1 MANDNSHFNP
11 SERRAPSSNLKVL
24 LISEGEFSGVRPA
37 LMAAL
42 ERSGCEVIY
51 ERQSLRALGLLR
63 YWHGPRMVV
72 NALIRYRRDARR
84 LLDRTRAA
92 YEARSRV
99 NQALVD
105 RHPGVDLVLQI
116 AANSAYLGA
125 RPSHTRFAVYTDYM
139 NLLSKALPDR
149 GFALEERKVD
159 AEWNVLERRTLLAQD
174 YVFVMGS
181 HVKPAIEAAYGLRP
195 EKVTVVGAGPGLD
208 LDIERD
214 GRVKDYAHRNI
225 LFVGKQPGK
234 KGLGVLL
241 QAFARV
247 RVQCPDALLHVVTG
261 EPVSAPGVVF
271 HGAVSA
277 SQLKELFYTSSV
289 FTMPAFKEPL
299 GLVYLE
305 AMWSKT
311 ACVGTNTGSM
321 PELIQDGESGYLVDP
336 GDAAALA
343 QRLIALLE
351 NPGRTKQM
359 AERAYAAAKGYWDWD
374 LVVRRMM
381 NALQPSGRAF
391 VGGRDLAARRSNR

>member
-1 MANDNSHFNP
+1 MANDNSHSTP

-24 LISEGEFSGVRPA
+24 LISDGEFSGVRPA

-51 ERQSLRALGLLR
+51 QGRQSLRALGLLR
-63 YWHGPRMVV
+63 YWYGPRMVV
-72 NALIRYRRDARR
+72 SALIRYRRDARR
-84 LLDRTRAA
+84 LLNRTRVA
-92 YEARSRV
+92 YEARLRV

-116 AANSAYLGA
+116 AANSANYLGA

-139 NLLSKALPDR
+139 NLLSKALPDH

-159 AEWNVLERRTLLAQD
+159 AEWNVLERQTLLAQD
-174 YVFVMGS
+174 HVFVMGS

-195 EKVTVVGAGPGLD
+195 ERVTAVGAGPGLD

-214 GRVKDYAHRNI
+214 GRVKDYANRNI

-241 QAFARV
+241 QAFAQVRV
-247 RVQCPDALLHVVTG
+247 RFPDALLHVVTG
-261 EPVSAPGVVF
+261 KPISAPGVVF
-271 HGAVSA
+271 HGSVSA
-277 SQLKELFYTSSV
+277 SQLKELFYTSSI

-336 GDAAALA
+336 GDATALA
-343 QRLIALLE
+343 QRLVALLE

-381 NALQPSGRAF
+381 SALR
-391 VGGRDLAARRSNR
+391 

>member
-1 MANDNSHFNP
+1 MANDNSRFNP
-11 SERRAPSSNLKVL
+11 SERHAPSSNLKVL

-51 ERQSLRALGLLR
+51 GRQSLRTLGLKR
-63 YWHGPRMVV
+63 YWYGPRMVV
-72 NALIRYRRDARR
+72 NALLRYRRDARR
-84 LLDRTRAA
+84 LLDRTRVAH
-92 YEARSRV
+92 EARSQV
-99 NQALVD
+99 SQALVD

-116 AANSAYLGA
+116 AANSANYIGA

-139 NLLSKALPDR
+139 NLLSKALPDS
-149 GFALEERKVD
+149 GFALEEHKVH
-159 AEWNVLERRTLLAQD
+159 AEWNVLERQTLVAQD
-174 YVFVMGS
+174 HVFVMGS
-181 HVKPAIEAAYGLRP
+181 HVKPAIEAAYGLQP
-195 EKVTVVGAGPGLD
+195 ERVTAVGAGPGLD

-214 GRVKDYAHRNI
+214 GRVKDYSSRSI
-225 LFVGKQPGK
+225 LFVGKQPEK

-247 RVQCPDALLHVVTG
+247 RERFPDALLHVVTG
-261 EPVSAPGVVF
+261 NPVSAPGVVF
-271 HGAVSA
+271 HGSVSA
-277 SQLKELFYTSSV
+277 SQLKELFYTSSI

-321 PELIQDGESGYLVDP
+321 PELIRDGESGYLVDR
-336 GDAAALA
+336 GDVDALA

-351 NPGRTKQM
+351 DPGRTQQM
-359 AERAYAAAKGYWDWD
+359 AERAYAAAKAYWDWD
-374 LVVRRMM
+374 LVVGRMM
-381 NALQPSGRAF
+381 STLRK
-391 VGGRDLAARRSNR
+391 